1 MNSRHAS
8 HGSPRRRLAARLAPV
23 GLALLLL
30 ATGCGASEAPPE
42 SPASA
47 DERRPIRTASVSAPS
62 DLSLL
67 EVPARVVPA
76 PGSEARVV
84 PSHEA
89 RVLRVLVREGDRVEE
104 GAPIAEVVM
113 PAVLE
118 AAARLGAVAPA
129 RAMRSARRS
138 ELSAL
143 QREGLVDRASVFE
156 QEAALT
162 GLDLDRRLALATLR
176 AASLTPT
183 DASRALGRGAITL
196 RAPIGGVV
204 REVSAVV
211 GEVRGPSAPPLA
223 ILVAPTPARVEAR
236 FARGL
241 PREAA
246 FEFVGLDG
254 ERIALADAPLSR
266 AVDPNDASELAYFEP
281 AEPTLLDAPIRG
293 SVRVVPRGLD
303 AVELDAHALV
313 LDADRTFVERVQ
325 EGGATERVAVR
336 VLATSSTRAIV
347 RAEDAS
353 ARLAVG
359 DRVSLEP
366 AVVVVED

>member
-1 MNSRHAS
+1 MNLLGSSRS
-8 HGSPRRRLAARLAPV
+8 SGSRRLALLLAST
-23 GLALLLL
+23 GLALLV
-30 ATGCGASEAPPE
+30 ASGCGPDAAPTEGASSPEAARAP
-42 SPASA
+42 
-47 DERRPIRTASVSAPS
+47 RTSRVGAPS

-67 EVPARVVPA
+67 EAPARVVAA

-89 RVLRVLVREGDRVEE
+89 RVLAVLVREGDRVEA
-104 GAPIAEVVM
+104 GAPIAEGGM

-118 AAARLGAVAPA
+118 AAARLGAITPA
-129 RAMRSARRS
+129 RALRSARQS

-143 QREGLVDRASVFE
+143 QGEGLVDRASVFE
-156 QEAALT
+156 QETALAS
-162 GLDLDRRLALATLR
+162 LDLDRRLALATLR
-176 AASLTPT
+176 AASLTT
-183 DASRALGRGAITL
+183 AEASRALGRGAVTL
-196 RAPIGGVV
+196 RAPIAGVV

-211 GEVRGPSAPPLA
+211 GEVRGPSAPALA
-223 ILVAPTPARVEAR
+223 VIAAPTPTRVEAR
-236 FARGL
+236 FASGL
-241 PREAA
+241 PRDAA
-246 FEFVGLDG
+246 FEFVGLGG
-254 ERIALADAPLSR
+254 ERIALADAPLSL
-266 AVDPNDASELAYFEP
+266 AVDPSDASALAWFEP

-313 LDADRTFVERVQ
+313 LDADRTFVERVV
-325 EGGATERVAVR
+325 EGGETERVAVR

-353 ARLAVG
+353 AHLAVG

-366 AVVVVED
+366 AVAVVED